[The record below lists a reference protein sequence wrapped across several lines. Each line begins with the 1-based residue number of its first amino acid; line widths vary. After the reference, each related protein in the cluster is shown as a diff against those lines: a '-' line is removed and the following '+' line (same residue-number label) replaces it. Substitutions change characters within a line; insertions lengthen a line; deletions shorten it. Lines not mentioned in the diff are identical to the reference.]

1 MTDKVPFVD
10 FFFESDAHPD
20 ETKPVDRR
28 ISRPK
33 ATFQWPPDCL
43 WPFIDGRRDTET

>member
-10 FFFESDAHPD
+10 LFRESDAHPD
-20 ETKPVDRR
+20 EAKPVDRR
-28 ISRPK
+28 VSRWK

-43 WPFIDGRRDTET
+43 WPFIDSGHDTET